1 MKYMIKRLYRND
13 IDPMFDFSDSITSTL
28 GAAAIWLEDD
38 NLINIE
44 VWDGDKL
51 VLDWEKE

>member
-13 IDPMFDFSDSITSTL
+13 INAMFDFSDSITSTL
-28 GAAAIWLEDD
+28 EAAAIWLGDD

-51 VLDWEKE
+51 VLNWEKE